1 MTKYFIDTT
10 ILQASFN
17 ISDTQHNIAHKLLDK
32 IIQQQVEPAFYVSDY
47 VIDETISLII
57 ARTRNKGSAYAR
69 SIINTI
75 FENLNNSRLYKI
87 LHVDETTF
95 ASALTYVKQ
104 RRFPLATIADY
115 ATVVFMRQYRI
126 KYVLSLDHHFDQ
138 ISRIREF
145 RFIKRI
151 YDLRQ
156 I

>member
-10 ILQASFN
+10 ILQAAFN
-17 ISDTQHNIAHKLLDK
+17 TSDTQHDIAHKLLDK
-32 IIQQQVEPAFYVSDY
+32 IIQQQVEPALYVSDY
-47 VIDETISLII
+47 VLDETISLII
-57 ARTRNKGSAYAR
+57 SRTRSKGLPYAR

-115 ATVVFMRQYRI
+115 TTAVFMRQYKI
-126 KYVLSLDHHFDQ
+126 KYVLSLDHHFDE

-151 YDLRQ
+151 YDPRQ
-156 I
+156 V